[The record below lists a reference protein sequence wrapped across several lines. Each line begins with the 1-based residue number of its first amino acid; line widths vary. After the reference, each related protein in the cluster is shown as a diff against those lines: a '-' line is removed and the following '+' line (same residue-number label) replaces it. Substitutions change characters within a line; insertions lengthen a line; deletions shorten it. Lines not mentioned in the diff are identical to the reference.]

1 MSFNLAIMLRESARS
16 FPGKDFLRYAGGR
29 LSYGEADELSS
40 RVAASLRGRRLPAGA
55 KVAVQLP
62 NVPEFVLAYFGILKA
77 GLTMVPVN
85 PLLKRDELRYHL
97 SDSDSV
103 MLIHAGSAE
112 AAAALTGLPGIE
124 SVIVTPATAGGPGPD
139 ADSGPAGTPFAAL
152 LTADAD
158 PDIHPGAADDTA
170 VILYTSG
177 TTGRPKGAELSHFQ
191 LYMTCTLGGQTFGTL
206 PDDISLA
213 VLPLFHVYGLSSI
226 LNGATRYGRTV
237 ALLERFSAEAVLDA
251 IERDRVTIMAGVP
264 TMYHELAEADI
275 AGRDLGSLRIGSSG
289 GAAIPVSVLRRF
301 EAKYKITVLEGY
313 GLSESASTVTVNP
326 GAASRK
332 FESIGK
338 PLWGIELRIVDPD
351 DQPLPPDPGH
361 IGEIALRGHN
371 ITKGYYKRPEETAE
385 ALRNGW
391 FHTGDLGYVDD
402 DGFVFVVDRKKDL
415 IIRGGFNVYPREV
428 EELLYR
434 HPAVLE
440 AAVVGRPDP
449 RLGEEIAAYIVLRP
463 EAGQTAEDVRSWVK
477 ERIAAYKYPR
487 EVHVVA
493 ALPKGPTGKIHKQT
507 LRNAARGTPSA
518 TRPESPTI
526 PEAQIPEEQIP
537 EEQRRPS

>member
-1 MSFNLAIMLRESARS
+1 VSFNLAIMLRESARS

-29 LSYGEADELSS
+29 LSYAQADDLSS
-40 RVAASLRGRRLPAGA
+40 RVAVSLRSRGLPPGA

-62 NVPEFVLAYFGILKA
+62 NGPEFVLAYFGILKA

-85 PLLKRDELRYHL
+85 PLLKRDEISYHL
-97 SDSDSV
+97 SDSDAV

-112 AAAALTGLPGIE
+112 SAAALAGLPGVA
-124 SVIVTPATAGGPGPD
+124 SVAVQPEPDGAG
-139 ADSGPAGTPFAAL
+139 AGSPFAEL
-152 LTADAD
+152 LQAGAD
-158 PDIHPGAADDTA
+158 PDIYPGAADDTA

-191 LYMTCTLGGQTFGTL
+191 LYMTCTLGGQTFGTR
-206 PDDISLA
+206 PDDVTLA

-237 ALLERFSAEAVLDA
+237 ALLGRFSVQAVLDTV
-251 IERDRVTIMAGVP
+251 ERDRVTIMAGVP

-275 AGRDLGSLRIGSSG
+275 TGRDLSSLRVGSSG
-289 GAAIPVSVLRRF
+289 GAAIPVSVLQRF
-301 EAKYKITVLEGY
+301 EAKYGITVLEGY

-326 GAASRK
+326 DAASRK

-338 PLWGIELRIVDPD
+338 PLWGIELRIAGTG
-351 DQPLPPDPGH
+351 DQTLPPGRDH
-361 IGEIALRGHN
+361 VGEILLRGHN
-371 ITKGYYKRPEETAE
+371 ITKGYYKRPQETAE

-391 FHTGDLGYVDD
+391 FHTGDLGYVDE
-402 DGFVFVVDRKKDL
+402 DGFVFVVDRKKDM

-440 AAVVGRPDP
+440 AAVVGRPDA
-449 RLGEEIAAYIVLRP
+449 RLGEEIQAYIVLRP
-463 EAGQTAEDVRSWVK
+463 ETGQTALDVRSWVK
-477 ERIAAYKYPR
+477 ERIAPYKYPR
-487 EVHVVA
+487 EVHVVD

-507 LRNAARGTPSA
+507 LRDSMREG
-518 TRPESPTI
+518 R
-526 PEAQIPEEQIP
+526 
-537 EEQRRPS
+537 